1 MAEVSVEDL
10 WKRYGTTRGTARI
23 GGLDVVEEAKRVR
36 ELISFLPELPA
47 SRAP

>member
-23 GGLDVVEEAKRVR
+23 GGLDVEEAKRVR